1 MARYGYRA
9 ISTCIVILAHFGYRD
24 LQVLEVIQ
32 RQLQERD
39 VGASQRLVFDF
50 CWSLSILNGLN
61 EGVVKWIL
69 KNTAR
74 TAKKATGKEK
84 RQFYQF
90 LLSVHLLYPRLAR
103 YLLFPGEFEIE
114 CYNLW
119 KKTIAEHEFCYPA
132 VIDAFSAL
140 REVGFIMERSEL
152 VAGRRFRVN
161 TMRHRSLSHVFAVE
175 ADRGF
180 LNAPSL
186 VSGPKIW
193 RRRVLQ
199 ALGFT
204 VLSLDD
210 AQWSKIKSKEERREY
225 LKARIKTLVEVAKS
239 SSPRQRK

>member
-24 LQVLEVIQ
+24 LRVLHVVQ
-32 RQLQERD
+32 RQIQERD
-39 VGASQRLVFDF
+39 VGTARRLVFDF

-69 KNTAR
+69 KNTAK
-74 TAKKATGKEK
+74 TAKAAEEKHK

-114 CYNLW
+114 CYNMW
-119 KKTIAEHEFCYPA
+119 KKSINEHAYCYPA

-140 REVGFIMERSEL
+140 QDLGFIMERSEF
-152 VAGRRFRVN
+152 VAGKRFRVN
-161 TMRHRSLSHVFAVE
+161 TIRHRSLSQVFAVE

-180 LNAPSL
+180 LNSPSL

-204 VLSLDD
+204 VLSLDN
-210 AQWSKIKSKEERREY
+210 AQWSEIRTKEERREY
-225 LKARIKTLVEVAKS
+225 LKGRIKGLVEAAKS
-239 SSPRQRK
+239 SSSGK